1 MLEESKKFE
10 LPKTEVLTESVSIS
24 EVLEQVTGLV
34 RRQLPVLIFIMAC
47 AIGLGVAYLFT
58 TPARYTASAMLLI
71 DSGKARMF
79 QQQQPSLTDI
89 PIDTAQ
95 VETQVEVLKSE
106 SIGLSVIKEM
116 HLTESPEFVGAGGGF
131 IGAVF
136 NFLTGASGL
145 SQAKTESDLSRTAL
159 RTFLLHRSI
168 TRVGRTYV
176 LNISYTSL
184 SAGLAAGIANGIAD
198 AYILDQLQSKYQTTK
213 RASVWLQ
220 DRIKELR
227 LQATTAD
234 RAVLDYKEKNNIVD
248 AGSSIGPSG
257 GRLLL
262 GEQQITDLN
271 AQLSAARGT
280 KAETRAKLDRIDDV
294 MKQDIPD
301 AGVADALHSD
311 VINRLRNQ
319 YLDIAA
325 RERIWSARYGS
336 SHLAA
341 VNLRL
346 QMKELHRSITEEL
359 GRIAQSYKSDY
370 EIATAREQD
379 LQKSLDALIT
389 ESQATNRDRLGLRDL
404 ESQAQVYHTIYD
416 SFLQRYME
424 AIQQE
429 SFPITESRVISAAAA
444 PSGKSSP
451 QTFFV
456 LAMAG
461 VLGLM
466 LGFGVAILRE
476 AVDRVFRTTRQ
487 VEQQLQTNCLA
498 VLPALKNVP
507 SAAPAPETAR
517 AVEGRAGSKATRP
530 VAGLSEK
537 TDTKK
542 KISTS
547 SREFLHY
554 VIEQPLSSF
563 AEAFR
568 GIKVAADINLDV
580 KDNKVIGVTSTLPGE
595 GKTTVACNLALS
607 IAHSG
612 KKVILVDSDLRN
624 PTVTRSLA
632 PNANVG
638 LLEVLV
644 GNIGLSQATVV
655 DHSSG
660 LVILPTVNKS
670 RLLYTSEVVGSEAF
684 KRLIEAL
691 RKSFDYII
699 LDLSPLAP
707 IVDVRTTTSFV
718 DCYVYVV
725 EWGRTRINVVQH
737 QLASA
742 PEIHSRLLGVV
753 LNKANVKVLE
763 RYEYY
768 SGSYYNKKYYARYGY
783 G

>member
-1 MLEESKKFE
+1 MLEETKKFE
-10 LPKTEVLTESVSIS
+10 LPKTEVLAESVSIS
-24 EVLEQVTGLV
+24 EVVEQVTGLV

-47 AIGLGVAYLFT
+47 AIGLGLAYLFT

-71 DSGKARMF
+71 DSSKARMF

-116 HLTESPEFVGAGGGF
+116 HLTESPEFVGTGGGF
-131 IGAVF
+131 IGTIF
-136 NFLTGASGL
+136 NFLTESSGL
-145 SQAKTESDLSRTAL
+145 SQAKTESALSRTAL
-159 RTFLLHRSI
+159 KTFLAHRAI
-168 TRVGRTYV
+168 ARVGRTYV

-227 LQATTAD
+227 LQATAAD

-248 AGSSIGPSG
+248 AGSSTGPNG

-262 GEQQITDLN
+262 GEQQIADLN
-271 AQLSAARGT
+271 AQLSAARGG
-280 KAETRAKLDRIDDV
+280 KAEARAKLDRIDEV
-294 MKQDIPD
+294 MKQEIPD
-301 AGVADALHSD
+301 AGVADALHSE

-319 YLDIAA
+319 YLDMAA

-429 SFPITESRVISAAAA
+429 SFPITESRVISAAAP
-444 PSGKSSP
+444 PSRKSSP
-451 QTFFV
+451 ETFLV

-461 VLGLM
+461 ALGLM

-498 VLPALKNVP
+498 VLPALKNIP
-507 SAAPAPETAR
+507 SAVPAPE
-517 AVEGRAGSKATRP
+517 ATRP
-530 VAGLSEK
+530 VEGHPEK
-537 TDTKK
+537 ADTKK

-595 GKTTVACNLALS
+595 GKTTVACNLAYS

-612 KKVILVDSDLRN
+612 KRVILVDADLRN

-644 GNIGLSQATVV
+644 GNVGLSQATIV
-655 DHSSG
+655 DHNSG

-670 RLLYTSEVVGSEAF
+670 RLLYTSEVIGSEAF

-699 LDLSPLAP
+699 IDLSPLAP

-737 QLASA
+737 QLAGA

-768 SGSYYNKKYYARYGY
+768 SGNYYNKKYYARYGY
-783 G
+783 S